1 MTKAA
6 VLMRDLICVY
16 HPEFVHSS
24 DMRRCGLRRPDLFN
38 VERLVEESL
47 SAVGRYE
54 FVDAAHY
61 DFSDL
66 SDSKTTTVNL
76 KSRQAEI
83 GNCEGKIGSL
93 RITAYNPHRDRLDFF
108 YVPARDLD
116 YVRIPCYGKEAYKER
131 IKFTWSDH
139 SDHYNWF
146 EDFRVSTFVD
156 LAQAVDD

>member
-1 MTKAA
+1 MTRET

-16 HPEFVHSS
+16 HPEFVQSR

-47 SAVGRYE
+47 AAVGGYE
-54 FVDAAHY
+54 FVDAAYY

-76 KSRQAEI
+76 KTRRAEI

-93 RITAYNPHRDRLDFF
+93 RITAYNPHRDRLDYF
-108 YVPARDLD
+108 YVPARDMD
-116 YVRIPCYGKEAYKER
+116 FVREPCYGKAGHKER
-131 IKFTWSDH
+131 IKFTWSH
-139 SDHYNWF
+139 RNDHYNWF

-156 LAQAVDD
+156 LAQAVDN